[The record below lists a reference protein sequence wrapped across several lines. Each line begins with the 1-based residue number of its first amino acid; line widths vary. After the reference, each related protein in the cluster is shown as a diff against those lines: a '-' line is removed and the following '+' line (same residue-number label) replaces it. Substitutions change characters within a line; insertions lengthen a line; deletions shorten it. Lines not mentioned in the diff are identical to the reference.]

1 MAQEST
7 ATVIDS
13 IKLMCPD
20 FGRMVQ
26 ELTVTL
32 NFTEPADRTQIG
44 VPVGPQQQSL
54 AFKFTEELVKEL
66 HNFESSLKSVT
77 INVRVLQTNE
87 NYSPRRRLCS
97 FFRFFFFSH
106 TFARNIS
113 SLGRPVIMAR
123 GDALNL
129 ILEVSEPERHRATTM
144 ATGADYPYFL

>member
-87 NYSPRRRLCS
+87 KL
-97 FFRFFFFSH
+97 F
-106 TFARNIS
+106 
-113 SLGRPVIMAR
+113 
-123 GDALNL
+123 
-129 ILEVSEPERHRATTM
+129 TT
-144 ATGADYPYFL
+144 P